1 MNRPYSVSKAIVL
14 GLSLMMAL
22 GCLGSTAP
30 ARPVPA
36 SMYAV
41 QTADNGRLLGTVS
54 SADGVI
60 SGANVEVTDNQS
72 GRKYTAVSDADGG
85 FTFPQLLAGTFTVK
99 VSAQGFKTYT
109 TPDVKI
115 DVGKEY
121 SLKVLL
127 EVGNISETITVNAG
141 AEIINA
147 TGGDL
152 SNTVETRMIQELPLN
167 GRNPIA
173 LVGLQAGTSQNGAQ
187 VTTINGQ
194 RASFTNITRDGINI
208 QDNFIRSNA
217 VDFQPDRP
225 NVDDVE
231 EFTITTQNAGAEL
244 GAGASQIQLVTK
256 RGTNHY
262 HGGVFEYNRN
272 SEFTANTFFNN
283 SAGVAKPF
291 LNRNQFGGSFGGPIL
306 KDKLFFFASTEI
318 FKLRQSTSALRT
330 ILLPQARS
338 GLFTYIDNSD
348 PNHPVTRTAN
358 ILQLAGV
365 AADPTVQSRLLAN
378 VPTAGNTS
386 NAGDGLNTT
395 GFLLNRLQNTNR
407 EAVSSRADYQITQKQ
422 SLSAVFTYRHEFNMR
437 PDVDGQPGG
446 AAAGYTVTPFGNQ
459 DANTYFLTFSHLWS
473 IRGNL
478 TNEIRAGGQK
488 SDPKFD
494 RTNEATDFF
503 IQTPLISNPVS
514 AFQKQGRNTTIL
526 NFQDNLVWLKGSHSL
541 RLGGQAQVYR
551 VNPYGPGAFGAS
563 TIPTLVLATNTATP
577 SLTASQLHGISQTQL
592 TTANNML
599 ALLGGIIGS
608 GNLTFNATSQ
618 TSGYVAGAQPNHNL
632 SWEVY
637 SGYFTDQWRVT
648 PRLTLNLGLRYDFY
662 TPVREPN
669 GLALEPVVPI
679 GSTAAAALL
688 NPGGSYNFVGTS
700 SGGHNFFK
708 PDRGDFGP
716 ILSFAYSPQFGSKW
730 LSKLFPGDGKSVI
743 RGGFRIDY
751 VNDEYVRSAD
761 NALGNDAGLAQT
773 LTLSTLNAR
782 FNSQPSFPAPAFVV
796 PRSYAQNN
804 AIAGNFGAV
813 FGIDPN
819 IKVPKAYE
827 YNFGI
832 ERQIGWQTALEVRY
846 VGGFSHNL
854 LRAIDLNQ
862 VNIISNG
869 FLDDFNR
876 ALANLNLTGNPG
888 CTTAGCQTLTVFPKL
903 QAGGLLSNGTIRS
916 LIASGQAGQLA
927 ATYIT
932 SGFGGASQLF
942 LANPNTGVVD
952 LLNNSASYTY
962 NSFQTELRHRFSNG
976 LVLQANYT
984 FQKTLTDA
992 GGVSQTRTDVLLDN
1006 NQPGLE
1012 YSRALFD
1019 QTHVFN
1025 VNLLYDLPFGSG
1037 KRFLSQSGL
1046 LDRLVGG
1053 FTVTSI
1059 MRVSSGAPLEI
1070 SDPSGT
1076 LNRTARSTE
1085 QTALTSLSTSQIKNL
1100 IGIFNTPCGIY
1111 YINPAV
1117 IDINMQTCQGSG
1129 RASKGF
1135 GTTPFPGQV
1144 FFNNGP
1150 GQTSPLDR
1158 FFINGPRYF
1167 DWDAS
1172 IIKNIRIKENKQL
1185 QLRIEAFNLLNHT
1198 NFCVNCQTGATTQTG
1213 IFNINSATFGKI
1225 AETFQPRIIQLVGRF
1240 NF

>member
-1 MNRPYSVSKAIVL
+1 V
-14 GLSLMMAL
+14 
-22 GCLGSTAP
+22 
-30 ARPVPA
+30 
-36 SMYAV
+36 
-41 QTADNGRLLGTVS
+41 GTVS
-54 SADGVI
+54 SADGVV
-60 SGANVEVTDNQS
+60 SGASVEVTDNQS
-72 GRKYTAVSDADGG
+72 GKKYTATSDADGG
-85 FTFPQLLAGTFTVK
+85 FSFPQLLAGTFSVK
-99 VSAQGFKTYT
+99 VSATGFKTYSA
-109 TPDVKI
+109 PDLKI

-121 SLKVLL
+121 TLKVSL
-127 EVGNISETITVNAG
+127 EVGSITETITVNAG

-147 TGGDL
+147 DGGNL

-256 RGTNHY
+256 RGTNQY
-262 HGGVFEYNRN
+262 HGGLFEYNRN

-283 SAGVAKPF
+283 ASRVKKPF

-318 FKLRQSTSALRT
+318 FKLRQSSSALRT
-330 ILLPQARS
+330 ILLPQAAT
-338 GLFTYIDNSD
+338 GLFTYIDNSGAK
-348 PNHPVTRTAN
+348 HTVN
-358 ILQLAGV
+358 IMQLAGMPI
-365 AADPTVQSRLLAN
+365 DSTVQSRLLAN
-378 VPTAGNTS
+378 IPAAGNS
-386 NAGDGLNTT
+386 ANAGDGLNTT
-395 GFLLNRLQNTNR
+395 GYLLNRLANTDR

-422 SLSAVFTYRHEFNMR
+422 SLSAVFTYRHELNLR
-437 PDVDGQPGG
+437 PDIDGQPGG

-459 DANTYFLTFSHLWS
+459 DANTYFLTFAHLWS
-473 IRGNL
+473 LRSNL
-478 TNEIRAGGQK
+478 TNEIRAGGQT

-494 RTNEATDFF
+494 RTNQPTDFF
-503 IQTPLISNPVS
+503 IQAPLISNPES
-514 AFQKQGRNTTIL
+514 AFQKQGRNTKVI

-541 RLGGQAQVYR
+541 RMGGQAQIYR

-563 TIPTLVLATNTATP
+563 TIPTLVLTTNTSTG
-577 SLTASQLHGISQTQL
+577 SLTAAQLPGISSTQL
-592 TTANNML
+592 TTANNLL
-599 ALLGGIIGS
+599 ALLGGIVGS
-608 GNLTFNATSQ
+608 ANLTFNATSQ

-632 SWEVY
+632 NWEVY

-648 PRLTLNLGLRYDFY
+648 PLLTLNLGLRYDFY

-688 NPGGSYNFVGTS
+688 SPGGSYNFVGTS

-716 ILSFAYSPQFGSKW
+716 ILSFAYSPQFGNKW
-730 LSKLFPGDGKSVI
+730 LSKLFPGDGKTVL

-761 NALGNDAGLAQT
+761 NALANDAGLSQT
-773 LTLSTLNAR
+773 LNLPAINAR
-782 FNSQPSFPAPAFVV
+782 FNAPPSFSTPAFQV
-796 PRSYAQNN
+796 PRTYAQNN

-827 YNFGI
+827 YNFGL
-832 ERQIGWQTALEVRY
+832 ERNIGWQTALEVRY

-869 FLDDFNR
+869 YLADFNR
-876 ALANLNLTGNPG
+876 ALSNMNVSGGNPA
-888 CTTAGCQTLTVFPKL
+888 CTGAGCQPLTFFPKL
-903 QAGGLLSNGTIRS
+903 GSGGLLSNGTVRS

-927 ATYIT
+927 AVYVQN
-932 SGFGGASQLF
+932 GFANASQLF
-942 LANPNTGVVD
+942 LANPSTGVVD

-962 NSFQTELRHRFSNG
+962 NSLQAELRHRFSNG
-976 LVLQANYT
+976 LVFQANYS

-1012 YSRALFD
+1012 YSRALYD

-1025 VNLLYDLPFGSG
+1025 LNMLYDLPFGSG
-1037 KRFLSQSGL
+1037 KRFLNGSGL
-1046 LDRLVGG
+1046 LDRVVGG

-1059 MRVSSGAPLEI
+1059 MRISSGAPLEI

-1076 LNRTARSTE
+1076 LNRTGRSGE
-1085 QTALTSLSTSQIKNL
+1085 QTAVTSLSTSQIKDL
-1100 IGIFNTPCGIY
+1100 IGVFNTPCGIY
-1111 YINPAV
+1111 YINPSV
-1117 IDINMQTCQGSG
+1117 IDINMQTCTGSG
-1129 RASKGF
+1129 RASRGF
-1135 GTTPFPGQV
+1135 GTAPFAGQV

-1150 GQTSPLDR
+1150 GQTSALDR

-1185 QLRIEAFNLLNHT
+1185 QLRVEAFNLLNHT
-1198 NFCVNCQTGATTQTG
+1198 NFCVGCQTGATSQTG
-1213 IFNINSATFGKI
+1213 LFNINSATFGKL
-1225 AETFQPRIIQLVGRF
+1225 AETFQPRIVQLVGRF